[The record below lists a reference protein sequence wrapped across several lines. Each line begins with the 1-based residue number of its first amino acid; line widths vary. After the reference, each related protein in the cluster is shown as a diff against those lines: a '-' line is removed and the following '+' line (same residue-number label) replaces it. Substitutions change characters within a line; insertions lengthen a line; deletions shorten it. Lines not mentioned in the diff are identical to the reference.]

1 MYGPPM
7 SYWTGRFES
16 KHRNAKSTA
25 LSSKNVVNI
34 TKTASERQQMRAA
47 SVFYHGM
54 FNYMPY
60 TLPENVMSKGQVT
73 NMQLKSFM
81 SDTEFLVRRGIKN

>member
-34 TKTASERQQMRAA
+34 TKTVSERQQMRAA
-47 SVFYHGM
+47 SVFYNGM
-54 FNYMPY
+54 FNFMPY
-60 TLPENVMSKGQVT
+60 TLPENVIRKDQVT
-73 NMQLKSFM
+73 NIQLKSFM
-81 SDTEFLVRRGIKN
+81 SAADFLVRRGIKI